1 MVSDAIET
9 TFKLLKEVL
18 ASRAHASY
26 LNLMQQWKDDD
37 RRDHIQRVTSSENI
51 RKGQLL
57 IQSFERVTR
66 AEASSHAIVR
76 AVFQRAFGFTNHE
89 AGWLMKELGLKAAVN
104 SKRISVAYLGPHG
117 LKIRTTRGSCI
128 ECPLCG
134 YYIPHHDSAH
144 SNTPETET
152 GLCH

>member
-76 AVFQRAFGFTNHE
+76 AVFSEGL
-89 AGWLMKELGLKAAVN
+89 WL
-104 SKRISVAYLGPHG
+104 H
-117 LKIRTTRGSCI
+117 
-128 ECPLCG
+128 
-134 YYIPHHDSAH
+134 
-144 SNTPETET
+144 
-152 GLCH
+152 